1 MFRRSWLMYT
11 LTLLLPC
18 APGALAADKDK
29 DKDKKSDKPVVAV
42 FRLEGAVT
50 EPPRADDFGFAG
62 DRMVSLK
69 ELVERMNKAAKDDNV
84 KAVVILDDGAT
95 IGTAQR
101 EELRQ
106 AMSKIRKAGK
116 DIYAHADSLHTGD
129 YALLAGATRL
139 SLVPTADL
147 WLTGMHAEQPYL
159 RGLLD
164 KLGVEPEF
172 LHCGA
177 YKSASELFMRKGPSK
192 EADEMM
198 NWLFDGIYD
207 AYVQMIA
214 TGRQVDKSKAKQWI
228 DNGPYIADKA
238 KSAKLIDAVEQLA
251 DFEKFVK
258 TKCGDDIVFERKYGE
273 KKPPELDFNNPF
285 AIFKLFGDMMKDA
298 KEKKSDKPTVGIV
311 YVNGPIQLGHRE
323 ISLFGGEEGAYS
335 TDVRKALDEAARDK
349 NVKAVVLRVDSPGG
363 SAVASD
369 IILAAT
375 KRVKATNKPFIVSMG
390 NVAGSGGYYVACGS
404 DTIYADRA
412 TITGS
417 IGVVG
422 GKFVTNPMWAK
433 LGISFKSYNRGA
445 HADLM
450 GSDRAWTDEERNRVQ
465 VWMDEIY
472 GVFKK
477 HVTDIRGDRL
487 KKPIDD
493 LAGGRVYTG
502 QQALELGLVDKIGT
516 LQDAIQHVAK
526 EASLTEYE
534 VRPVPQPKNIF
545 EQLME
550 ASGGGK
556 DSKKNLDAAT
566 GTFRGVSTNGPS
578 LLDLA
583 APQLAGMDPVRVEAV
598 KRALRQLQ
606 MLKKEGAS
614 LMMPEILVK

>member
-1 MFRRSWLMYT
+1 VYT
-11 LTLLLPC
+11 LAVLLPW
-18 APGALAADKDK
+18 ASSAFAADKDK
-29 DKDKKSDKPVVAV
+29 DKKADKPVVAV
-42 FRLEGAVT
+42 FRLDGALS
-50 EPPRADDFGFAG
+50 EPPKAEGLFDT
-62 DRMVSLK
+62 DRGVSLK
-69 ELVERMNKAAKDDNV
+69 DLVERLNKAAKDDNV
-84 KAVVILDDGAT
+84 KAVVMLDEGAT

-106 AMSKIRKAGK
+106 AMANIRKAGK

-129 YALLAGATRL
+129 YALFAGATRL

-147 WLTGMHAEQPYL
+147 WLIGLHGETPYL

-164 KLGVEPEF
+164 LLGVQPEY

-192 EADEMM
+192 EAEEMQ
-198 NWLFDGIYD
+198 NWLLDGIY
-207 AYVQMIA
+207 ATYVKLIA
-214 TGRQVDKSKAKQWI
+214 TGRQVSAEKVKGWI

-238 KSAKLIDAVEQLA
+238 KAAGLIDAVEQLA

-258 TKCGDDIVFERKYGE
+258 SKCGDDIVFEKKYGE

-285 AIFKLFGDMMKDA
+285 AIFKLFGDMMKEA
-298 KEKKSDKPTVGIV
+298 KEKKSDKPAVGIV
-311 YVNGPIQLGHRE
+311 YVNGAIQLGKSE
-323 ISLFGGEEGAYS
+323 FSPFGGGEGGAFS
-335 TDVRKALDEAARDK
+335 TNVRKALDEAAKDK
-349 NVKAVVLRVDSPGG
+349 NIKAVVLRVDSPGG

-375 KRVKATNKPFIVSMG
+375 KRVKAKKPFIVSMG
-390 NVAGSGGYYVACGS
+390 DVAGSGGYYVACGA
-404 DTIYADRA
+404 DTIYADSA

-433 LGISFKSYNRGA
+433 LGITFKSYNRGA
-445 HADLM
+445 HADLL
-450 GSDRAWTDEERNRVQ
+450 GSDRPWTDDERARVQ
-465 VWMDEIY
+465 GWMDEIY

-487 KKPIDD
+487 KKPIDE

-502 QQALELGLVDKIGT
+502 KQALELGLIDKIGT
-516 LQDAIQHVAK
+516 LQDAIQHIAK
-526 EASLTEYE
+526 DANLSDYE
-534 VRPVPQPKNIF
+534 VRVVPAPKNII
-545 EQLME
+545 EQIME

-556 DSKKNLDAAT
+556 DNKNSLESSLSS
-566 GTFRGVSTNGPS
+566 FRGVSTGGPS
-578 LLDLA
+578 LIDLA
-583 APQLAGMDPVRVEAV
+583 APHLAGMDPVRVELI

-606 MLKKEGAS
+606 TINREGAS
-614 LMMPEILVK
+614 LMMPEMLVK